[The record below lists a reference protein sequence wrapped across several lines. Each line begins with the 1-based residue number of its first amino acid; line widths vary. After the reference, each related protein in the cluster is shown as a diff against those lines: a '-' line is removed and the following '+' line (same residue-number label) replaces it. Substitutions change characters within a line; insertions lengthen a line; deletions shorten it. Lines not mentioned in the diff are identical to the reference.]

1 VSSVAQINK
10 VQQMLDEYGWIKSR
24 LFEHPE
30 LEQRL
35 IGVFLIEKTAQ
46 LYLFFASSGV
56 PNGILESIFAGIP

>member
-1 VSSVAQINK
+1 
-10 VQQMLDEYGWIKSR
+10 MLDEYGWIKSR